1 MSPQRILPVLLLA
14 GFSLYGLWFVPT
26 AWSVRSS
33 STRPAAAVQSPSDVV
48 APERPGAAAN
58 PADVAAPAESAENAV
73 HTVSQTPVAAQLAE
87 ERAPPTR
94 VLPEAPSECDG
105 TRTKPA
111 SAHVGSFNG
120 VQWLELLPKEAELES
135 KEMSVSAWVK
145 WDGPESGEVASMQTL
160 VASKASGCDANEEH
174 YGLALFVNEWNTNSG
189 QLYLSWGN
197 AQSGCEELASAPN
210 SLPPDTWAHV
220 AAVLGGGAARLY
232 INGVLAA
239 DTAQPAL
246 GRKRMVGALSAA
258 GSGRPLPLRRPLR
271 VGAHADKTHPLSGM
285 LDELEVWHEALDAAA
300 IRRLL
305 CGGKAATELHARAL
319 VHLSFEAR
327 ATPPETGVGLEPL
340 ADGREQRVGLRVG
353 SGMQA
358 PSRLKL
364 KEASTK
370 HRKKIKMGSV
380 DDAPSRNVPKGEWPL
395 EWVTAE
401 EWTGREKPTA
411 EAINASDALAL
422 VRREH
427 VRNVFKRAWRS
438 YEKYAWGMD
447 ELKPM
452 SNRSHNWLGLGATL
466 VDCLDNL
473 WIFGTKEEFEPQP

>member
-1 MSPQRILPVLLLA
+1 VSPQRILPVLLLA

-48 APERPGAAAN
+48 APERPAAAAN

-87 ERAPPTR
+87 ERALPTR

-197 AQSGCEELASAPN
+197 A
-210 SLPPDTWAHV
+210 
-220 AAVLGGGAARLY
+220 
-232 INGVLAA
+232 
-239 DTAQPAL
+239 
-246 GRKRMVGALSAA
+246 
-258 GSGRPLPLRRPLR
+258 
-271 VGAHADKTHPLSGM
+271 
-285 LDELEVWHEALDAAA
+285 
-300 IRRLL
+300 
-305 CGGKAATELHARAL
+305 
-319 VHLSFEAR
+319 
-327 ATPPETGVGLEPL
+327 
-340 ADGREQRVGLRVG
+340 
-353 SGMQA
+353 
-358 PSRLKL
+358 
-364 KEASTK
+364 
-370 HRKKIKMGSV
+370 
-380 DDAPSRNVPKGEWPL
+380 
-395 EWVTAE
+395 
-401 EWTGREKPTA
+401 
-411 EAINASDALAL
+411 
-422 VRREH
+422 
-427 VRNVFKRAWRS
+427 
-438 YEKYAWGMD
+438 
-447 ELKPM
+447 
-452 SNRSHNWLGLGATL
+452 
-466 VDCLDNL
+466 
-473 WIFGTKEEFEPQP
+473 